1 MKTNISIL
9 AIAVLLLAV
18 ACNKNKCNN
27 GASTDLV
34 SLSKEDFNTCTAV
47 LEKYTD
53 YPASTRE
60 EYPYWDEEGNTI
72 KVCGWIKHDYGNT
85 IHASSGN
92 VSCIRMCDDS
102 VVALDSTSK
111 GGAGVDFEM
120 DSSLDLL
127 NGVNREEKCY
137 IMGTLTFNP
146 KITCVYTPEPS
157 NHCLLIQFAINP
169 IKISNYEFEK

>member
-1 MKTNISIL
+1 MKSKWVFLIIIT
-9 AIAVLLLAV
+9 IALG

-47 LEKYTD
+47 LEKYMD

-60 EYPYWDEEGNTI
+60 DYPYWDEEGDTI

-92 VSCIRMCDDS
+92 VSSIRMCDDS
-102 VVALDSTSK
+102 VIALDSTSK

-137 IMGTLTFNP
+137 IMGTLTFSP
-146 KITCVYTPEPS
+146 KIMYVYTPEPY
-157 NHCLLIQFAINP
+157 NPCLFIQFAINP
-169 IKISNYEFEK
+169 ITISNSEF